1 MKKERKKILANFAH
15 DDFAKMDRFFT
26 SFFRC
31 SISCKF
37 IPSSLNKNVTTF
49 KKFVSFK
56 SNFFLSNIESMKN
69 MTEIGRLDTKPNK

>member
-1 MKKERKKILANFAH
+1 MRDRKRQNRKKCEEREKKILANFAH

-37 IPSSLNKNVTTF
+37 IPSSLNKTVATF
-49 KKFVSFK
+49 KKFVS
-56 SNFFLSNIESMKN
+56 
-69 MTEIGRLDTKPNK
+69 